1 MMVIVRQATA
11 RDADWMQTSF
21 DTHMGWKKSEGYF
34 RDCCQLQEAGELVLL
49 VAVDGERYVGH
60 TKVVWSPHYHYPYY
74 RENGIPEIQ
83 DLNVLP
89 TDRRKGVA
97 TLLVQTAEDL
107 IRERSPIAGIGVG
120 LYRDYGAAQRM
131 YVLRGYVPDGNGVT
145 YQDAYVTPGAS
156 VPVDD
161 DLVLFFIKKLED

>member
-1 MMVIVRQATA
+1 MVIVRQATLG
-11 RDADWMQTSF
+11 DANWLQTSF
-21 DTHMGWKKSEGYF
+21 DTHMGWKKSADYF
-34 RDCCQLQEAGELVLL
+34 HTCCQLQKDGELVLL

-60 TKVVWSPHYHYPYY
+60 TKVVWSPHYPYY

-89 TDRRKGVA
+89 TDRRKGIA

-107 IRERSPIAGIGVG
+107 IRERSPVAGIGVG
-120 LYRDYGAAQRM
+120 LYAEYGAAQRM
-131 YVLRGYVPDGNGVT
+131 YVHRGYVPDGKGVT

-161 DLVLFFIKKLED
+161 DLVLFFVKQL